1 MDGFLDKGA
10 VVAGVQAGQNLGK
23 GYTLSYD
30 AAGRRIAS
38 ERWLSNASGQSLYER
53 SEYAYNDL
61 SQVQRRDLK
70 DVYRQSG
77 ANSGAAAQSVSAAQ
91 LDLVNT
97 YDERGRVLTQTT
109 YKNGV
114 AQSIARSEYRGDN
127 QKISERTYGIA
138 NGVEYLSQAN
148 YFAEAGMI
156 DAAGNQT
163 RYRYAIFH
171 ASGNLHQAGDYL
183 TTYVGFETYKSENL
197 KATAIGQDSGITN
210 YSYNDRGDLLHVSNH
225 DGKFRRYAVDGDGR
239 MISAQVV
246 ATDNTQL
253 YLNYQNGALANA
265 GAISRGAITDT
276 LVPISADYPAHAPSS
291 YVVNQGD
298 TLESIAQ
305 MVWGD
310 RSMWYVIADANG
322 LSDTLMVGSSLR
334 IPNVVSS
341 NRNDATTFKP
351 YNPAEVIGD
360 TITPPVPP
368 KPKKK
373 KCNAAASIVMVVVAV
388 VATIFTAGA
397 ALAVVGSTAT
407 TFGGLASAAISGG
420 IGAVTAGGV
429 TAAAVGASGL
439 GLAGMTAVY
448 AGAAVVGSLASQ
460 TVGKAM
466 GVVDQISWKQA
477 AVAGL
482 AGGIAGGLSQMA
494 AAGKFGD
501 AIGSAFNN
509 TAGVNNAVPTLSDR
523 LISYGAQGT
532 FNYTANYVSNRVV
545 GLDTAFSWKGMAA
558 TVAGSIVA
566 GTVSDRKDWYGSV
579 LRGQIGAQAS
589 AMMRDKWFGGG
600 DPDYGQVAA
609 DAFGN
614 SLVDYMVNSLQA
626 EQRSRENHE
635 ESQAW
640 MTDHEGEIAERT
652 TDWRFM
658 QASNEQMGTYSWR
671 QMPSGGIEY
680 LTALEITAGETEAFN
695 PLLANAYFSRPV
707 IYDDGKARP
716 VEEPREPLYRRALNW
731 SANERMAT
739 HRVVDPLVKAL
750 DSSSL
755 SSTIRMIRA
764 GADARYDAI
773 DAIAGMAGFMTDK
786 DLRKEIMVGG
796 ALLLNDALSDPQKA
810 FDSAAGRVGDYLGR
824 TGVDQLQEDAMRFFA
839 GGVAMK
845 AAGRTAVEAM
855 TAGMDYYKYSI
866 HVPELSYR
874 ALHSTILVPN
884 IGIRVTT
891 VTAEM
896 RARFQGSGFVNPMTN
911 KFELPVVGE
920 VLEVDHKYPS
930 SEIVFLPNF
939 DRLTKGQMEN
949 ILQDKIG
956 LGNLQ
961 ALPKRFNASK
971 GAKTAWSMFKMSG
984 LDPVYEANLVFEQE
998 RIQSQITIQ
1007 INTYLKQNAE
1017 RGL

>member
-1 MDGFLDKGA
+1 MNDRAVFVDGFLDKGA

-148 YFAEAGMI
+148 YFAEVGMI

-334 IPNVVSS
+334 IPNVVTS

-397 ALAVVGSTAT
+397 AAYLIAPAT
-407 TFGGLASAAISGG
+407 TAATVGG
-420 IGAVTAGGV
+420 
-429 TAAAVGASGL
+429 AVGA
-439 GLAGMTAVY
+439 GM
-448 AGAAVVGSLASQ
+448 AAVSAAGVGVGISAGTLAVGAVAGSLASQ
-460 TVGKAM
+460 AVGKAM
-466 GVVDQISWKQA
+466 GVVDKISWKQA

-482 AGGIAGGLSQMA
+482 GSYIGAGIMDL
-494 AAGKFGD
+494 AAG
-501 AIGSAFNN
+501 ASSTISNAMSASS
-509 TAGVNNAVPTLSDR
+509 PTWGQVAL
-523 LISYGAQGT
+523 SYGAQGVAG
-532 FNYTANYVSNRVV
+532 YTGSYIASKAV
-545 GLDTAFSWKGMAA
+545 GLDTSFSWKNMAA
-558 TVAGSIVA
+558 SAIGSIVA
-566 GTVSDRKDWYGSV
+566 GSINQKSGFWNSTI
-579 LRGQIGAQAS
+579 RGQVS
-589 AMMRDKWFGGG
+589 AHSSAWMRDKWFGG
-600 DPDYGQVAA
+600 DEPDYGQVAA

-614 SLVDYMVNSLQA
+614 SLVDFALEQMRSTDTDKRRLVEQREIAKRGTAYFEDGLQRSGASQQQIQTFVNSDEAKYLVDTSRVLVA
-626 EQRSRENHE
+626 AYEKYGKPLEQLTLAQQE
-635 ESQAW
+635 EV
-640 MTDHEGEIAERT
+640 
-652 TDWRFM
+652 
-658 QASNEQMGTYSWR
+658 
-671 QMPSGGIEY
+671 
-680 LTALEITAGETEAFN
+680 
-695 PLLANAYFSRPV
+695 LA
-707 IYDDGKARP
+707 
-716 VEEPREPLYRRALNW
+716 PLYR
-731 SANERMAT
+731 
-739 HRVVDPLVKAL
+739 PLTDASVENAGYAPE
-750 DSSSL
+750 SPNSSL
-755 SSTIRMIRA
+755 TVYLEATGVTDRPTLIQSAAAVMDGGARA
-764 GADARYDAI
+764 VNRLVD
-773 DAIAGMAGFMTDK
+773 
-786 DLRKEIMVGG
+786 MVGG
-796 ALLLNDALSDPQKA
+796 EMVAGGLITAVQVVTLGPAKAALQ
-810 FDSAAGRVGDYLGR
+810 
-824 TGVDQLQEDAMRFFA
+824 FA
-839 GGVAMK
+839 GGMLVEPAKDYSTEKLSGVLQDTVFYGRGDAEAVRTVSDGLARFAVDTIFDTGRGVVNSAVRYGMSKNIVTVGPRESLTTPVRPVQSGEFSITDWGGYPEGVPKPGGTFRLLDGEEYK
-845 AAGRTAVEAM
+845 AARNAAKRANRVIRADQELGGVPVDIHEIKPVKFGGSPVEIEN
-855 TAGMDYYKYSI
+855 K
-866 HVPELSYR
+866 V
-874 ALHSTILVPN
+874 ILPRDVHMRQVTPWWN
-884 IGIRVTT
+884 RLQKDIG
-891 VTAEM
+891 
-896 RARFQGSGFVNPMTN
+896 G
-911 KFELPVVGE
+911 
-920 VLEVDHKYPS
+920 
-930 SEIVFLPNF
+930 
-939 DRLTKGQMEN
+939 
-949 ILQDKIG
+949 
-956 LGNLQ
+956 
-961 ALPKRFNASK
+961 
-971 GAKTAWSMFKMSG
+971 
-984 LDPVYEANLVFEQE
+984 
-998 RIQSQITIQ
+998 
-1007 INTYLKQNAE
+1007 
-1017 RGL
+1017 

>member
-1 MDGFLDKGA
+1 MDSATVLEENWFKYDLNDRAVVVDGFLDKGA

-61 SQVQRRDLK
+61 NQVQRRDLK

-225 DGKFRRYAVDGDGR
+225 NGKFRRYAVDGDGR

-334 IPNVVSS
+334 IPNVVTS

-360 TITPPVPP
+360 TITPPTPP

-397 ALAVVGSTAT
+397 ALAVVAPAAGAA
-407 TFGGLASAAISGG
+407 GGTLSAAI
-420 IGAVTAGGV
+420 GAGM
-429 TAAAVGASGL
+429 AAVGAGGVSAGVVAAAVTQV
-439 GLAGMTAVY
+439 GALAVAGVFV
-448 AGAAVVGSLASQ
+448 GAAVVGSVASQ
-460 TVGKAM
+460 AVGKAM
-466 GVVDQISWKQA
+466 GVVDNISWRQA

-482 AGGIAGGLSQMA
+482 TAGAAQWAAPALSSVADKVGSASAGYAAQGAFSYATNYVGSKIVGLETSFSWRNLAASAVASVIAGNVYEKDG
-494 AAGKFGD
+494 F
-501 AIGSAFNN
+501 
-509 TAGVNNAVPTLSDR
+509 T
-523 LISYGAQGT
+523 
-532 FNYTANYVSNRVV
+532 
-545 GLDTAFSWKGMAA
+545 
-558 TVAGSIVA
+558 GSIV
-566 GTVSDRKDWYGSV
+566 
-579 LRGQIGAQAS
+579 RGQVSAQSS
-589 AMMRDKWFGGG
+589 AWMRDKWFGGG
-600 DPDYGQVAA
+600 RPDYGQVAV

-614 SLVDYMVNSLQA
+614 ALADYIVGINGSDAKAKPAESSSLMHDEFEGEYKRVGKEYFNDKPLFASIGDIGAGLHDSWLITQLRDAGWFNVISSPTDDNYEFKYGRYSGSELHSATLLERASEYMRNARVADQSRLTNDVENSSGVSEVGTRFMRAVDAAGFDLVDTVLGTAQLATSFKAQDELIDSLG
-626 EQRSRENHE
+626 S
-635 ESQAW
+635 
-640 MTDHEGEIAERT
+640 IARYVIEHPRDT
-652 TDWRFM
+652 FYGAAR
-658 QASNEQMGTYSWR
+658 ASAN
-671 QMPSGGIEY
+671 Y
-680 LTALEITAGETEAFN
+680 LTATGPGQMAEDTFRFGLGLFGGVGLAKTGASITQGVARVTSPLTER
-695 PLLANAYFSRPV
+695 LALRESPV
-707 IYDDGKARP
+707 SVKGM
-716 VEEPREPLYRRALNW
+716 ALN
-731 SANERMAT
+731 
-739 HRVVDPLVKAL
+739 
-750 DSSSL
+750 
-755 SSTIRMIRA
+755 
-764 GADARYDAI
+764 GADASLVQNSGFSLSVQEVVGPYSRIRTDGMPSRLYHYTDEIGMVGIVDSQVMNPSLKAVNPNDVRYGNGQYFSNITPGSKTPAQLSRAFINNPFQGKRFSNYVEI
-773 DAIAGMAGFMTDK
+773 DTMGLYVVKGRDGVYVIPNETPL
-786 DLRKEIMVGG
+786 DLRGRITG
-796 ALLLNDALSDPQKA
+796 N
-810 FDSAAGRVGDYLGR
+810 GRV
-824 TGVDQLQEDAMRFFA
+824 
-839 GGVAMK
+839 
-845 AAGRTAVEAM
+845 
-855 TAGMDYYKYSI
+855 
-866 HVPELSYR
+866 
-874 ALHSTILVPN
+874 N
-884 IGIRVTT
+884 
-891 VTAEM
+891 
-896 RARFQGSGFVNPMTN
+896 
-911 KFELPVVGE
+911 
-920 VLEVDHKYPS
+920 
-930 SEIVFLPNF
+930 
-939 DRLTKGQMEN
+939 
-949 ILQDKIG
+949 
-956 LGNLQ
+956 
-961 ALPKRFNASK
+961 
-971 GAKTAWSMFKMSG
+971 
-984 LDPVYEANLVFEQE
+984 
-998 RIQSQITIQ
+998 
-1007 INTYLKQNAE
+1007 
-1017 RGL
+1017 